1 MVYRESELVNGN
13 TEPSLREVDL
23 VFSGHAHRNIEFR
36 LEKEWVAS
44 NKKHEIRIFSDVY
57 SQLWN
62 TGKIGETWED
72 YRPVILQTA
81 ACGLKGRYDDNPPY
95 YRKVKIDG
103 KGRIVDFRVRDRE
116 GLADF
121 KERV

>member
-1 MVYRESELVNGN
+1 MGSNEFSPASCTTTCSEKKLVYGN
-13 TEPSLREVDL
+13 TEPHLREVDL

-62 TGKIGETWED
+62 AGKIRETWED

-95 YRKVKIDG
+95 YSKVKIDG
-103 KGRIVDFRVRDRE
+103 KG
-116 GLADF
+116 A
-121 KERV
+121 

>member
-1 MVYRESELVNGN
+1 
-13 TEPSLREVDL
+13 VDL

-62 TGKIGETWED
+62 AGKIRETWED
-72 YRPVILQTA
+72 YRLVILQTA

-95 YRKVKIDG
+95 YSKVKIDG
-103 KGRIVDFRVRDRE
+103 KG
-116 GLADF
+116 A
-121 KERV
+121 